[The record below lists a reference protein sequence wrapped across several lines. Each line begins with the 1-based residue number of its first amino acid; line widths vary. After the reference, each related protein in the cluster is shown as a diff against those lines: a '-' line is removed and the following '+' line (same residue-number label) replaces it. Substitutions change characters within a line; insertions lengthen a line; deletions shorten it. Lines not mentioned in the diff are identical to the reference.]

1 MDSIVQE
8 KVTRFCT
15 WYAKAFPGAPVPVL
29 PKQES
34 DLPLTTVLAMKSED
48 PALAQLLFAG
58 ANGHSAM
65 PADVVMRRNQGQ
77 SIPQDAQHLRRA
89 GLEAEAQA
97 AEARGQRLIDQQL
110 VDQARQS
117 REDYQQAMQKSAA
130 WREMGILQRMGHQ
143 PLTSEQ
149 IAENRRRYHGKN

>member
-58 ANGHSAM
+58 ANGHTAM

-110 VDQARQS
+110 VDQTRQS
-117 REDYQQAMQKSAA
+117 QENYQQAMARSAG
-130 WREMGILQRMGHQ
+130 WSEMGLLERLGHQ

-149 IAENRRRYHGKN
+149 IAANRRRYHGKN

>member
-29 PKQES
+29 PRQES
-34 DLPLTTVLAMKSED
+34 DLPLTTVLAMKTED

-77 SIPQDAQHLRRA
+77 SIPQDAQHPRRA

-97 AEARGQRLIDQQL
+97 AEARGQRLIDQKL
-110 VDQARQS
+110 VDQTRQS
-117 REDYQQAMQKSAA
+117 QENYQQAMARSAG
-130 WREMGILQRMGHQ
+130 WREMGLLERLGHQ
-143 PLTSEQ
+143 PLTSDQ
-149 IAENRRRYHGKN
+149 IAENRRRYHGEN